1 MNSHSVPLF
10 HILFT
15 MLINLFIF
23 KTTRYRIIQ
32 NPIYL
37 RSIEMFN
44 GFVLVKSAQGFRDEV
59 DVGWWT
65 FIIDYLF
72 V

>member
-23 KTTRYRIIQ
+23 KTTRYHIIQ

-37 RSIEMFN
+37 RLIAMFI
-44 GFVLVKSAQGFRDEV
+44 GFVLVKPAQGFRGEV
-59 DVGWWT
+59 DAGW
-65 FIIDYLF
+65 
-72 V
+72 

>member
-23 KTTRYRIIQ
+23 KTTRYHIIQ
-32 NPIYL
+32 NTIYL
-37 RSIEMFN
+37 CLIAMFI
-44 GFVLVKSAQGFRDEV
+44 GFVLVKSAQGFRGEV
-59 DVGWWT
+59 DAGW
-65 FIIDYLF
+65 
-72 V
+72 